1 MNNKYI
7 NISVLNLRIVLLILG
22 SLIFIGISFVLLFY
36 QRTNTASTLEYSN
49 IYILFSAFL
58 TLILIFSLIYLL
70 FPIYLRVRRKKIST
84 LNSKFTLYF
93 ILIALTPSIFLGI
106 IGLVLI
112 NFGINDWFNSKI
124 NNVINNSVF
133 VAESYLEEHKET
145 IKGDVYAMYNDL
157 NSSSDVLSN
166 DNNKL
171 AIALRTQSLIR
182 ALPEVYV
189 ITRQGTISAKAFDN
203 NILQYRPPENSF
215 VRADAGEM
223 AIMSSTIVNKVY
235 SLVKLKN
242 YENSYLFAGRSMDA
256 NVISALND
264 TVSAKNEYTFLENN
278 RDQISLIFVLIYIVI
293 SLILILLST
302 FIGLKFAEKIV
313 LPLSMV
319 IKATNNIS
327 KGKYEDKIEKTNDY
341 VELNRLA
348 ESFNKMSADII
359 RQRKQIL
366 ISEKHETWSDIAR
379 KIAHEIKNP
388 LTPIQLSS
396 ERLEKK
402 IKNTAIDNNEITD
415 CIDTIRRQ
423 VNEIGYLVDEFS
435 NFARLPNPILEK
447 QDIYEI
453 IINIINDYKNNY
465 KMIDF
470 EYNFERN
477 KYEML
482 IDKSQISRVF
492 QNLII
497 NSIHS
502 IQEANVWDVKINV
515 ESSVVNNFLNIS
527 ILDNGVGLK
536 YEKNELIK
544 PYFTT
549 KKRRGGSGLGLA
561 IVEKIL
567 FDHNAEFYIENR
579 NDGTEGAKVDIK
591 FDNKI
596 WIRKKYS

>member
-22 SLIFIGISFVLLFY
+22 SLIFIGLSFVLLFY

-49 IYILFSAFL
+49 IYILFAALL

-203 NILQYRPPENSF
+203 NILQYSPPENSF

-235 SLVKLKN
+235 ALVKLKN

-453 IINIINDYKNNY
+453 IIDIVNDYKNNY

-470 EYNFERN
+470 EYNFSRN

-502 IQEANVWDVKINV
+502 IQEANVSVGKIIV
-515 ESSVVNNFLNIS
+515 ESSITNNYLNIL

-567 FDHNAEFYIENR
+567 FDHNAEFSIENR
-579 NDGTEGAKVDIK
+579 NDGTEGAKVEIK

-596 WIRKKYS
+596 

>member
-7 NISVLNLRIVLLILG
+7 NISVLNLRIILLILG
-22 SLIFIGISFVLLFY
+22 SLIFIGLSFVLLFY

-49 IYILFSAFL
+49 IYILFAALL

-157 NSSSDVLSN
+157 NTSSDVLSN

-203 NILQYRPPENSF
+203 NILQYSPPENSF

-235 SLVKLKN
+235 ALVKLKN

-302 FIGLKFAEKIV
+302 FVGLKFAEKIV

-453 IINIINDYKNNY
+453 IINIVNDYRDNY

-470 EYNFERN
+470 EYNFSRN

-502 IQEANVWDVKINV
+502 IQEANVSVGKIIV
-515 ESSVVNNFLNIS
+515 ESSVTNDYLNIL

-567 FDHNAEFYIENR
+567 FDHNAEFFIENR

-596 WIRKKYS
+596 

>member
-22 SLIFIGISFVLLFY
+22 SLIFIGLSFVVLFY
-36 QRTNTASTLEYSN
+36 QRTNTVSTLEYSN
-49 IYILFSAFL
+49 IYILFAALL

-112 NFGINDWFNSKI
+112 NFGINDWFNTKI

-203 NILQYRPPENSF
+203 NILQYSPPENSF

-235 SLVKLKN
+235 ALVKLKN

-302 FIGLKFAEKIV
+302 FVGLKFAEKIV

-341 VELNRLA
+341 IELNRLA

-366 ISEKHETWSDIAR
+366 IAEKHETWSDIAR

-402 IKNTAIDNNEITD
+402 IKNTAINNDEITD

-453 IINIINDYKNNY
+453 IIDIVNDYKNNY

-470 EYNFERN
+470 EHNFESN
-477 KYEML
+477 KYEIL

-502 IQEANVWDVKINV
+502 IQEENLSVGKIIVK
-515 ESSVVNNFLNIS
+515 SSVANNYLNIS

-567 FDHNAEFYIENR
+567 FDHNAEFSIENR
-579 NDGTEGAKVDIK
+579 NDGTEGAKVEIK
-591 FDNKI
+591 FDYKI
-596 WIRKKYS
+596 

>member
-22 SLIFIGISFVLLFY
+22 SLIFIGLSFVLLFY

-49 IYILFSAFL
+49 IYILFAALL

-189 ITRQGTISAKAFDN
+189 ITRQGAISAKAFDN
-203 NILQYRPPENSF
+203 NILQYSPPENSF

-235 SLVKLKN
+235 ALVKLKN

-256 NVISALND
+256 TVISALND

-453 IINIINDYKNNY
+453 IINIVNDYRDNY

-470 EYNFERN
+470 EYKFSKN

-502 IQEANVWDVKINV
+502 IQEANVSVGKIIV
-515 ESSVVNNFLNIS
+515 ESSVTNDYLNIL

-567 FDHNAEFYIENR
+567 FDHNAEFFIENR

-596 WIRKKYS
+596 

>member
-22 SLIFIGISFVLLFY
+22 SLIFIGLSFVLLFY

-49 IYILFSAFL
+49 IYILFAALL

-203 NILQYRPPENSF
+203 NILQYSPPENSF

-235 SLVKLKN
+235 ALVKLKN

-453 IINIINDYKNNY
+453 IIDIVNDYKNNY

-502 IQEANVWDVKINV
+502 IQEANVSVGKIIV
-515 ESSVVNNFLNIS
+515 ESSVTNNYLNIL

-567 FDHNAEFYIENR
+567 FDHNAEFFIENR
-579 NDGTEGAKVDIK
+579 NDGTEGAKVEIK

-596 WIRKKYS
+596 

>member
-22 SLIFIGISFVLLFY
+22 SLIFIGLSFVLLFY

-49 IYILFSAFL
+49 IYILFAALL

-203 NILQYRPPENSF
+203 NILQYSPPENSF

-235 SLVKLKN
+235 ALVKLKN

-453 IINIINDYKNNY
+453 IINIVNDYKNNY

-470 EYNFERN
+470 EYNFARN

-502 IQEANVWDVKINV
+502 IQEANVSVGKIIV
-515 ESSVVNNFLNIS
+515 ESSVTNNYLNIL

-567 FDHNAEFYIENR
+567 FDHNAEFFIENR
-579 NDGTEGAKVDIK
+579 NDGTEGAKVEIK

-596 WIRKKYS
+596 

>member
-22 SLIFIGISFVLLFY
+22 SLIFIGLSFVLLFY

-49 IYILFSAFL
+49 IYILFAALL

-157 NSSSDVLSN
+157 NSSSDILSN

-189 ITRQGTISAKAFDN
+189 ITRQGAISAKAFDN
-203 NILQYRPPENSF
+203 NILQYSPPENSF

-235 SLVKLKN
+235 ALVKLKN

-348 ESFNKMSADII
+348 ESFNKMSDDII

-402 IKNTAIDNNEITD
+402 IKNTTIDNNEISE
-415 CIDTIRRQ
+415 CINTIRRQ

-435 NFARLPNPILEK
+435 NFARLPNPVLNK
-447 QDIYEI
+447 QDIYGI
-453 IINIINDYKNNY
+453 IIEIVDDYKNNY

-470 EYNFERN
+470 EYNFEGS
-477 KYEML
+477 KFEML

-502 IQEANVWDVKINV
+502 IQESNVSVGKIKLD
-515 ESSVVNNFLNIS
+515 SSISNNYLNIV

-536 YEKNELIK
+536 YEKNEIIK

-567 FDHNAEFYIENR
+567 FDHNAEFFIENR
-579 NDGTEGAKVDIK
+579 NDGTEGAMVEIK
-591 FDNKI
+591 FDTKI
-596 WIRKKYS
+596 

>member
-22 SLIFIGISFVLLFY
+22 SLMFIGLSFVLLFY
-36 QRTNTASTLEYSN
+36 QRTNTVSTLEYSN
-49 IYILFSAFL
+49 IYILFAALL

-189 ITRQGTISAKAFDN
+189 ITRQGAISAKAFDN
-203 NILQYRPPENSF
+203 NILQYSPPENSF

-235 SLVKLKN
+235 ALVKLKN

-264 TVSAKNEYTFLENN
+264 TVSAKNEYIFLENN

-453 IINIINDYKNNY
+453 IINIVNDYRDNY
-465 KMIDF
+465 KMIEF
-470 EYNFERN
+470 EYNFSRN

-502 IQEANVWDVKINV
+502 IQEANVSGGKIIV
-515 ESSVVNNFLNIS
+515 ESTVTNDYLNIL

-567 FDHNAEFYIENR
+567 FDHNAEFFIENR

-596 WIRKKYS
+596 

>member
-22 SLIFIGISFVLLFY
+22 SLIFIGLSFVLLFY
-36 QRTNTASTLEYSN
+36 QRTNTVSTLEYSN
-49 IYILFSAFL
+49 IYILFAALL

-203 NILQYRPPENSF
+203 NILQYSPPENSF
-215 VRADAGEM
+215 IRADAGEM

-235 SLVKLKN
+235 ALVRLKN

-302 FIGLKFAEKIV
+302 FVGLKFAEKIV

-453 IINIINDYKNNY
+453 IIDIVNDYKNNY

-470 EYNFERN
+470 EYNFESN
-477 KYEML
+477 KYEIL

-502 IQEANVWDVKINV
+502 IQEANLSVGKIIV
-515 ESSVVNNFLNIS
+515 ESSVANNYLNIS

-536 YEKNELIK
+536 HEKNELIK

-567 FDHNAEFYIENR
+567 FDHNAEFFIENR
-579 NDGTEGAKVDIK
+579 NDGTEGAKVEIK

-596 WIRKKYS
+596 

>member
-1 MNNKYI
+1 MNNKYT
-7 NISVLNLRIVLLILG
+7 NISVLNLRIALLIIG
-22 SLIFIGISFVLLFY
+22 SLIFLSLSFVLLFF
-36 QRTNTASTLEYSN
+36 QRSNLAITLNYSN
-49 IYILFSAFL
+49 IYILFAVLL
-58 TLILIFSLIYLL
+58 TFILILSLIYLL

-106 IGLVLI
+106 IGLALI

-145 IKGDVYAMYNDL
+145 IKGDIYAMYNDL
-157 NSSSDVLSN
+157 NSSSDILSK

-171 AIALRTQSLIR
+171 TIALRTQSLIR
-182 ALPEVYV
+182 ALPEIYV
-189 ITRQGTISAKAFDN
+189 LTRQGDIRAKAFDN
-203 NILQYRPPENSF
+203 NILQYSPPSDSF
-215 VRADAGEM
+215 ARADAGEM
-223 AIMSSTIVNKVY
+223 AIMSSTQVNKVY
-235 SLVKLKN
+235 ALVKLKN
-242 YENSYLFAGRSMDA
+242 YENAYLFAGRSMDG

-264 TVSAKNEYTFLENN
+264 TVSARNEYTFLEKN
-278 RDQISLIFVLIYIVI
+278 RDQISLIFILMYIVI

-313 LPLSMV
+313 SPLSMI

-327 KGKYEDKIEKTNDY
+327 RGKYEDKIEKTNDY
-341 VELNRLA
+341 IELNRLA
-348 ESFNKMSADII
+348 ESFNKMSNDII

-402 IKNTAIDNNEITD
+402 IKNTAIDNNEINE
-415 CIDTIRRQ
+415 CLDTIRRQ

-453 IINIINDYKNNY
+453 IIDIVKDYKNNY
-465 KMIDF
+465 KMIKF
-470 EYNFERN
+470 EYSFEAETF
-477 KYEML
+477 EML
-482 IDKSQISRVF
+482 VDKSQISRAF
-492 QNLII
+492 QNII
-497 NSIHS
+497 VNSIHS
-502 IQEANVWDVKINV
+502 IQEKKVSTGKINLK
-515 ESSVVNNFLNIS
+515 STINNNNLNIL
-527 ILDNGVGLK
+527 IIDNGIGLK

-549 KKRRGGSGLGLA
+549 KKGKSGSGLGLA

-567 FDHNAEFYIENR
+567 FDHNAEFFIQNR
-579 NDGTEGAKVDIK
+579 DDGIEGAKVEIK
-591 FDNKI
+591 FD
-596 WIRKKYS
+596 Y

>member
-22 SLIFIGISFVLLFY
+22 SLIFIGLSFVLLFY

-49 IYILFSAFL
+49 IYILFAALL

-106 IGLVLI
+106 IGLALI

-133 VAESYLEEHKET
+133 VAESYLEEHIET

-166 DNNKL
+166 DKNKL

-203 NILQYRPPENSF
+203 NILQYSPPENSF

-235 SLVKLKN
+235 ALVKLKN

-341 VELNRLA
+341 IELNRLA

-453 IINIINDYKNNY
+453 IINIVNDYKNNY

-470 EYNFERN
+470 EHNFERN
-477 KYEML
+477 KYEIL

-502 IQEANVWDVKINV
+502 IQEANVSVGKINV
-515 ESSVVNNFLNIS
+515 ESSVTNNYLNIL

-567 FDHNAEFYIENR
+567 FDHNADFFIENR
-579 NDGTEGAKVDIK
+579 NDGTEGAKVEIK

-596 WIRKKYS
+596 

>member
-7 NISVLNLRIVLLILG
+7 NISVLNLRIILLILG
-22 SLIFIGISFVLLFY
+22 SLIFIGLSFVLLFY
-36 QRTNTASTLEYSN
+36 QRTNTVSTLEYSN
-49 IYILFSAFL
+49 IYILFAALL

-189 ITRQGTISAKAFDN
+189 ITRQGAISAKAFDN
-203 NILQYRPPENSF
+203 NILQYSPPENSF

-235 SLVKLKN
+235 ALVKLKN

-302 FIGLKFAEKIV
+302 FVGLKFAEKIV

-453 IINIINDYKNNY
+453 IINIVNDYRDNY

-470 EYNFERN
+470 EYNFSRN

-502 IQEANVWDVKINV
+502 IQEANVSVGKIIV
-515 ESSVVNNFLNIS
+515 ESSVTNDYLNIL

-596 WIRKKYS
+596 

>member
-1 MNNKYI
+1 MVTKK
-7 NISVLNLRIVLLILG
+7 L
-22 SLIFIGISFVLLFY
+22 FI
-36 QRTNTASTLEYSN
+36 A
-49 IYILFSAFL
+49 
-58 TLILIFSLIYLL
+58 
-70 FPIYLRVRRKKIST
+70 
-84 LNSKFTLYF
+84 
-93 ILIALTPSIFLGI
+93 
-106 IGLVLI
+106 
-112 NFGINDWFNSKI
+112 
-124 NNVINNSVF
+124 
-133 VAESYLEEHKET
+133 
-145 IKGDVYAMYNDL
+145 IK
-157 NSSSDVLSN
+157 
-166 DNNKL
+166 
-171 AIALRTQSLIR
+171 Q
-182 ALPEVYV
+182 
-189 ITRQGTISAKAFDN
+189 
-203 NILQYRPPENSF
+203 
-215 VRADAGEM
+215 
-223 AIMSSTIVNKVY
+223 
-235 SLVKLKN
+235 
-242 YENSYLFAGRSMDA
+242 
-256 NVISALND
+256 
-264 TVSAKNEYTFLENN
+264 
-278 RDQISLIFVLIYIVI
+278 IVI

-302 FIGLKFAEKIV
+302 FVGLKFAEKIV

-453 IINIINDYKNNY
+453 IINIVNDYRDNY

-470 EYNFERN
+470 EYNFAKN

-502 IQEANVWDVKINV
+502 IQEANVSVGKIIV
-515 ESSVVNNFLNIS
+515 ESSVTNDYLNIL

-567 FDHNAEFYIENR
+567 FDHNAEFSIENR
-579 NDGTEGAKVDIK
+579 NDGTQGAKVEIK
-591 FDNKI
+591 FDSKI
-596 WIRKKYS
+596 

>member
-22 SLIFIGISFVLLFY
+22 SLIFIGLSFVLLFY

-49 IYILFSAFL
+49 IYILFAAFL

-93 ILIALTPSIFLGI
+93 ILIALTPSICLGV
-106 IGLVLI
+106 IGLALI

-171 AIALRTQSLIR
+171 AIALRSQSLIR

-189 ITRQGTISAKAFDN
+189 ITRLGTISAKAFDN
-203 NILQYRPPENSF
+203 NILQYSPPENSF

-223 AIMSSTIVNKVY
+223 VIMSSTIVNKVY
-235 SLVKLKN
+235 ALVKLKN
-242 YENSYLFAGRSMDA
+242 YKNSYLFAGRSMDA

-348 ESFNKMSADII
+348 ESFNKMSSDII

-402 IKNTAIDNNEITD
+402 IKNTAVDNNEITD

-435 NFARLPNPILEK
+435 NFARLPNPIFEK

-465 KMIDF
+465 KTIDF

-477 KYEML
+477 NYEML

-502 IQEANVWDVKINV
+502 IQEANISIGKINV
-515 ESSVVNNFLNIS
+515 ESSITNNYLNIL

-567 FDHNAEFYIENR
+567 FDHNADFFIENR
-579 NDGTEGAKVDIK
+579 NDGTEGAKVEIK

-596 WIRKKYS
+596 